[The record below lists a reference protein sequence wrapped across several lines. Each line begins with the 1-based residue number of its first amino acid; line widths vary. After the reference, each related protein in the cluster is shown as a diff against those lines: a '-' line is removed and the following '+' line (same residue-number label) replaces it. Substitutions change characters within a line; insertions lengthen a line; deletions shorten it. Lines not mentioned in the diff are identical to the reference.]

1 MVWKKGWGRDLL
13 CGRGNLFPREGR
25 ITLIRSTLVSM
36 PIYLMSLLR
45 MPRVVRLRLEKI
57 QRDFLWGGGAL
68 EKRPHLVKW
77 DVIHS
82 HKKKGGLGIRNFSI
96 LNRALLCKWSWRFAI
111 ERESFWKLIINRKYG
126 EEGGGWISS
135 EVREGYGVGF
145 WKEIRKEGFLM
156 FQNVSF
162 VVGDGRRVK
171 FWKDI

>member
-1 MVWKKGWGRDLL
+1 MVWKKGCGRDLL
-13 CGRGNLFPREGR
+13 CGRGSSFPRGGGCGVG

-126 EEGGGWISS
+126 EGGGWISR
-135 EVREGYGVGF
+135 EDREGYGVGF
-145 WKEIRKEGFLM
+145 WKEIRKEGLLLFK
-156 FQNVSF
+156 NVSF
-162 VVGDGRRVK
+162 AVGMVER
-171 FWKDI
+171 

>member
-1 MVWKKGWGRDLL
+1 
-13 CGRGNLFPREGR
+13 
-25 ITLIRSTLVSM
+25 M
-36 PIYLMSLLR
+36 PIYLMSLMR
-45 MPRVVRLRLEKI
+45 IPRVVRLRLEKI

-77 DVIHS
+77 DVVCS
-82 HKKKGGLGIRNFSI
+82 HKMKGGLGIRNFSI
-96 LNRALLCKWSWRFAI
+96 LNRALLCKWSWRFATQ
-111 ERESFWKLIINRKYG
+111 RESFWKLIISRKYG
-126 EEGGGWISS
+126 EEGGWISR
-135 EVREGYGVGF
+135 EVREGYGVGL